1 MNKSRA
7 PQPAQP
13 DIPAARIGAWELL
26 RGAKHSLA
34 LLKPGT
40 VLGNWLQAQ
49 LRRRQP
55 GATGTRGKEC
65 LKERGQVL
73 LTPPELLAPD
83 IPDAPVEPG
92 SSAKLPLLAA
102 PPPGAAG
109 VPPSSPTLLFRRW
122 VRKVESLISQPM
134 TSGKNELQDHL
145 IFISEKAL
153 HKRNRIVWSK
163 GYSTAEQ
170 KDLVMQK
177 KNKQ

>member
-13 DIPAARIGAWELL
+13 DIPAARIGAWEQL

-49 LRRRQP
+49 LRRQPP

-73 LTPPELLAPD
+73 LTPLGLLAPD
-83 IPDAPVEPG
+83 IPM
-92 SSAKLPLLAA
+92 LL
-102 PPPGAAG
+102 
-109 VPPSSPTLLFRRW
+109 L
-122 VRKVESLISQPM
+122 SLGP
-134 TSGKNELQDHL
+134 
-145 IFISEKAL
+145 
-153 HKRNRIVWSK
+153 W
-163 GYSTAEQ
+163 
-170 KDLVMQK
+170 
-177 KNKQ
+177 

>member
-7 PQPAQP
+7 PQTAQP
-13 DIPAARIGAWELL
+13 DIPAARIGAWEQL

-49 LRRRQP
+49 LRRRPP

-92 SSAKLPLLAA
+92 SLVKLPLLAA
-102 PPPGAAG
+102 PPPGACDRPVAAFLSAPYMAWQGGSHAFRAAG
-109 VPPSSPTLLFRRW
+109 R
-122 VRKVESLISQPM
+122 
-134 TSGKNELQDHL
+134 
-145 IFISEKAL
+145 
-153 HKRNRIVWSK
+153 
-163 GYSTAEQ
+163 
-170 KDLVMQK
+170 
-177 KNKQ
+177 